1 MSSATSANITI
12 KIDVREHDLI
22 YMFEKNVLF
31 RDVKV
36 QKENLPLGD
45 VIIMDGDEE
54 KIIIERKTLSDLAAS
69 IKDGRYEEQGYRL
82 NGCNHHNHNIVY
94 LIEGDVAK
102 YNIFKGRLDKMTLY
116 SAMFSINYYKGFS
129 LMRSNSLEESAL
141 IILNMVQKMSKSMK
155 KSYYSN
161 ASSPTP
167 NQNPNITSSDT
178 LDTSNPDEP
187 ISLENALTKEES
199 EEKEYCGVVKKVKKD
214 NITVANIGE
223 IMLCQIPTISS
234 ITALAILGKF
244 HTITQLILSIQQDI
258 NCMKDVSYVNSK
270 GQTRKISKTSIANI
284 IKFLQV

>member
-1 MSSATSANITI
+1 MSSSTTANITI

-22 YMFEKNVLF
+22 YMFEKNILF

-155 KSYYSN
+155 KSYYS
-161 ASSPTP
+161 
-167 NQNPNITSSDT
+167 TSS
-178 LDTSNPDEP
+178 SNPDISLNTDEP

-214 NITVANIGE
+214 NITVSNIGE

-234 ITALAILGKF
+234 ITALAILAKF
-244 HTITQLILSIQQDI
+244 HTITQLILSIQQDVD
-258 NCMKDVSYVNSK
+258 CMKDISYVNSK

>member
-1 MSSATSANITI
+1 MSSSTTANITI

-22 YMFEKNVLF
+22 YMFEKNILF

-155 KSYYSN
+155 KSYYSTCTFN
-161 ASSPTP
+161 PP
-167 NQNPNITSSDT
+167 NPEVVLKT
-178 LDTSNPDEP
+178 DEP

-234 ITALAILGKF
+234 ITALAILAKF
-244 HTITQLILSIQQDI
+244 HTITQLILSIQQDVD
-258 NCMKDVSYVNSK
+258 CMKDISYVNSK

>member
-1 MSSATSANITI
+1 MSSSTSANITI

-22 YMFEKNVLF
+22 YMFEKNILF

-94 LIEGDVAK
+94 LIEGDVSK

-155 KSYYSN
+155 TSYYSN
-161 ASSPTP
+161 SS
-167 NQNPNITSSDT
+167 NPNPNLKQNQSS
-178 LDTSNPDEP
+178 LDTSNTDDPDT
-187 ISLENALTKEES
+187 LENTLTKEES

-234 ITALAILGKF
+234 ITALAILAKF
-244 HTITQLILSIQQDI
+244 HTITQLILSIQQDV
-258 NCMKDVSYVNSK
+258 NCMKDISYVNSK